1 MVICRT
7 TLLFHIPSFWDGVKK
22 LQKITLAEDAFA
34 PFFFVVSVCAI
45 SLAFYSVTDHTFF
58 FLEMAGVVQQ

>member
-1 MVICRT
+1 
-7 TLLFHIPSFWDGVKK
+7 VKK